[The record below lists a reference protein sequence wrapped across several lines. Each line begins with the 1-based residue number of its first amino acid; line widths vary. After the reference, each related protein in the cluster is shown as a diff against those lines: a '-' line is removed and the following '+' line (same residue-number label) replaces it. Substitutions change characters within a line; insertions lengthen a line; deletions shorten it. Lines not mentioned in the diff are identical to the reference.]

1 MQLREHESLP
11 RHPYREM
18 KPAVSLAVAY
28 YVIGA
33 AALGTIVGAPLIFY
47 SGYTTGRS
55 QCQRASSERP

>member
-1 MQLREHESLP
+1 
-11 RHPYREM
+11 M

-47 SGYTTGRS
+47 SGYTTGGS